1 MYAEKN
7 LNPHKIAR
15 QIEGAKSQSQIDR
28 VLWELAEG
36 LPEPLSASD
45 YELAELKG
53 WKGDGEILVP
63 QLRLKILE
71 AAFRQDILFTNR
83 RVPFQKPLVSLVYGK
98 EQLQTW
104 YRESKQRFPEFE
116 LTIALRPSYSRT
128 EKFIEQTLYWQ
139 PLLGCP
145 PLLANLDFPIAP
157 YWERCEVLNTPEL
170 WWEETYPNSQYVIDS
185 RASQT
190 KTKWQLD
197 LVEIEAIRWS
207 GRFEVLGSQIQS
219 KIAATGQRLLPDR
232 ILFCEDCY
240 DYGNR
245 AVSFGCSY

>member
-1 MYAEKN
+1 MYTDKA
-7 LNPHKIAR
+7 PTSQQIIR
-15 QIEGAKSQSQIDR
+15 QIDRAKSLSQIDR
-28 VLWELAEG
+28 VLWELAYQ
-36 LPEPLSASD
+36 LPEPLTQTD
-45 YELAELKG
+45 YQSAELKG
-53 WKGDGEILVP
+53 WNGDGDRLLPE
-63 QLRLKILE
+63 LRLKILE
-71 AAFRQDILFTNR
+71 AAFGQGILFTNR

-98 EQLQTW
+98 DQLQQW
-104 YRESKQRFPEFE
+104 YQESKQRFPEFE

-139 PLLGCP
+139 PLPGCP
-145 PLLANLDFPIAP
+145 PLLANIDFPIAP
-157 YWERCEVLNTPEL
+157 YWERCEPLNTPEL

-185 RASQT
+185 RAAQT
-190 KTKWQLD
+190 HSNWQLD

-240 DYGNR
+240 NYGNR

>member
-1 MYAEKN
+1 MYAAKN
-7 LNPHKIAR
+7 PI
-15 QIEGAKSQSQIDR
+15 SQKVIRQIDR
-28 VLWELAEG
+28 AKSPSHVDLALWELAYE
-36 LPEPLSASD
+36 LPEPLTQTDFQCAQRH
-45 YELAELKG
+45 G
-53 WKGDGEILVP
+53 WNGNDDRLVP

-71 AAFRQDILFTNR
+71 AAFRQDLLFADR
-83 RVPFQKPLVSLVYGK
+83 RVPFQKPLVSIVYGK
-98 EQLQTW
+98 DQLQKW

-139 PLLGCP
+139 PLPGSP
-145 PLLANLDFPIAP
+145 PLIANLDFPVAP
-157 YWERCEVLNTPEL
+157 YWERCETLATPEL
-170 WWEETYPNSQYVIDS
+170 WWDEAYPNSSYVVDP
-185 RASQT
+185 RASQSHSH
-190 KTKWQLD
+190 WQLD

-219 KIAATGQRLLPDR
+219 KISATGQRLLPDR

-240 DYGNR
+240 NYGNR